1 MFSSNLNAQSKKQ
14 VIFTSFLLP
23 KKRFFFL
30 VQSQF
35 AILESSIFTIFMY
48 FYFLQKPRTALL
60 EQLSRILPSDSDT
73 LPDQLI
79 LANTCDRQ
87 VLFSILFIILEWIYI
102 YFKNISDFFF
112 IFTGSPFGSQIGRLW
127 PQSYLHC
134 GTSRCQSN
142 SNLSCCQ
149 NTKILQHQN
158 PKSSTSQGM
167 QKKLYCYFFPKLNAK

>member
-1 MFSSNLNAQSKKQ
+1 
-14 VIFTSFLLP
+14 
-23 KKRFFFL
+23 
-30 VQSQF
+30 
-35 AILESSIFTIFMY
+35 MY

-87 VLFSILFIILEWIYI
+87 VLFSILFINWKKNIPI
-102 YFKNISDFFF
+102 YFKNIPDFFF

-158 PKSSTSQGM
+158 PKSSPSQGM
-167 QKKLYCYFFPKLNAK
+167 QKKLYYYFSPN

>member
-1 MFSSNLNAQSKKQ
+1 MHILWTFLFISWILCYYFIHSCICYFEKLEISLFKENTYLIFAKLQQLKIFSSNLNAQSKKQ

-30 VQSQF
+30 VKSQC

-48 FYFLQKPRTALL
+48 FSFLQKPRTALL

-87 VLFSILFIILEWIYI
+87 VLFSILFI
-102 YFKNISDFFF
+102 N
-112 IFTGSPFGSQIGRLW
+112 
-127 PQSYLHC
+127 
-134 GTSRCQSN
+134 
-142 SNLSCCQ
+142 
-149 NTKILQHQN
+149 
-158 PKSSTSQGM
+158 
-167 QKKLYCYFFPKLNAK
+167 

>member
-1 MFSSNLNAQSKKQ
+1 MHISWILCYYFIHSSIFYFAKLRIYLFKENTYLIFAKLQQLKFFSSNLNAQSKKQ

-30 VQSQF
+30 VKSQC
-35 AILESSIFTIFMY
+35 AILESSIFTILMY

-87 VLFSILFIILEWIYI
+87 VLFSILFI
-102 YFKNISDFFF
+102 N
-112 IFTGSPFGSQIGRLW
+112 
-127 PQSYLHC
+127 
-134 GTSRCQSN
+134 
-142 SNLSCCQ
+142 
-149 NTKILQHQN
+149 
-158 PKSSTSQGM
+158 
-167 QKKLYCYFFPKLNAK
+167 